1 MQEAVDD
8 EGGGNQAVGGPDP
21 VTVSTTSAPETD
33 TRVPDTG
40 SEPPV
45 SPAPRCNP
53 YLPGVKSVSRKG
65 PLEATFSIDEFDT
78 ECPVCLKMV
87 SPRASDLYKGHCC
100 TQLYHAGCWS
110 RSAWGQLRQD
120 ADETKNFL
128 CPRCSIPAKSR
139 TVEESIRQEMLEM
152 LRATPGGSSSSDDDA
167 EVSLGLPAPPAKL
180 SAEEK
185 ERQAFFGSSDDG
197 GGSSNGVPAGRWA
210 RAKMTL
216 AGAGIRG
223 TGAALTELR
232 TGGKKVNLA
241 WIRESG
247 LKIDELLNQF
257 TLRDLFDCGANKW
270 KHLMEVGFRRNHLR
284 VVANMGLV
292 PQLVAYYHVDAQ
304 TIRRDLGMT
313 IKDLAGLQLSAT
325 IMGQLGF
332 NAHELCIMGLTKDHI
347 KSFQGIPMGEW
358 IHKLGL
364 TPFHLLLLKFKN
376 KDFRLGYLDYSWSP
390 QAMAKMMNMNY
401 SVAERL
407 KITIAP
413 RGRSQVRRRRRG
425 PPFGRSHRARG
436 RSRYTTRGGGRRRQ
450 FY

>member
-1 MQEAVDD
+1 
-8 EGGGNQAVGGPDP
+8 
-21 VTVSTTSAPETD
+21 
-33 TRVPDTG
+33 
-40 SEPPV
+40 
-45 SPAPRCNP
+45 
-53 YLPGVKSVSRKG
+53 
-65 PLEATFSIDEFDT
+65 
-78 ECPVCLKMV
+78 MV

-139 TVEESIRQEMLEM
+139 TVEQSIRQEMLEM
-152 LRATPGGSSSSDDDA
+152 LRATPGGSSSSDDDD
-167 EVSLGLPAPPAKL
+167 EVSLGLPAPPPKL

-185 ERQAFFGSSDDG
+185 KRQ
-197 GGSSNGVPAGRWA
+197 
-210 RAKMTL
+210 
-216 AGAGIRG
+216 
-223 TGAALTELR
+223 
-232 TGGKKVNLA
+232 
-241 WIRESG
+241 
-247 LKIDELLNQF
+247 
-257 TLRDLFDCGANKW
+257 
-270 KHLMEVGFRRNHLR
+270 HLMEVGFRRNHLR

-332 NAHELCIMGLTKDHI
+332 HAHELCIMGLTKDHI

-413 RGRSQVRRRRRG
+413 QRGRSQVRRRRRG